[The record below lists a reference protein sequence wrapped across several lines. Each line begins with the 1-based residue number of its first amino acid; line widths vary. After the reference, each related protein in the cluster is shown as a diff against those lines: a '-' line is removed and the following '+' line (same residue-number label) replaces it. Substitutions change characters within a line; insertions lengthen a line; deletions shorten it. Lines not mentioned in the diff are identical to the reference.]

1 MHSFLVKDKANQIN
15 LFDQLWQAM
24 YASVHDAALAVA
36 TAVHNLMNSGREG
49 MKSIDSHFTDSE
61 CPLRSASAWH
71 GGLGWKLLHQ
81 LKKVKTA
88 LNGDKVLLY
97 N

>member
-1 MHSFLVKDKANQIN
+1 
-15 LFDQLWQAM
+15 M

-49 MKSIDSHFTDSE
+49 MKSMDSHFTDSE